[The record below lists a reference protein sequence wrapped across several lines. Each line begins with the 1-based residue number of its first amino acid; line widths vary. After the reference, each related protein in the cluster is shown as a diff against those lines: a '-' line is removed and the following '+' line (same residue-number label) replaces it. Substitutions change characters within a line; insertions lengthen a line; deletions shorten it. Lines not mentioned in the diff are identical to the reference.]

1 MSTPKRLVIHWTTLK
16 GAAAILL
23 FILVAILAEY
33 LVALYAINLGVEDKS
48 LLQWS
53 FTFPGTEWNI
63 VLTVSPLFHLV
74 PAAVVLSLA
83 FSWICLT
90 SYFTIKPAETSKPK
104 AKISAKTETKQ
115 KSGAVRKF
123 FGGIKGGLLKVKGVA
138 YIWQKIHFARAA
150 IKSALTLLLTFG
162 ALIIVVSLLAYPNLI
177 YHAITGAYQ
186 NNPSLLDFV
195 KGTAQFFAPVG
206 AFFSAINSALI
217 AAAPGFRDF
226 VVAVGSVIGPLTRL
240 DEVGKYLVFQNL
252 AAWISA
258 LSTLLYGEYRRKV
271 FRYRTVKRR

>member
-16 GAAAILL
+16 GATAILF
-23 FILVAILAEY
+23 FIVITILAEF
-33 LVALYAINLGVEDKS
+33 LVAFYAINLGVEDKS

-74 PAAVVLSLA
+74 PAAVILSLA

-90 SYFTIKPAETSKPK
+90 SYFTIKPAEASKPK

-115 KSGAVRKF
+115 KLGALRRI
-123 FGGIKGGLLKVKGVA
+123 FGGIKGGLLKVSGVA

-162 ALIIVVSLLAYPNLI
+162 ALIIAVSLLAYPNLI
-177 YHAITGAYQ
+177 YHAITRAYQ
-186 NNPSLLDFV
+186 NNPSLLNFV
-195 KGTAQFFAPVG
+195 KGTAQFFASVG

-258 LSTLLYGEYRRKV
+258 LSTLLYGEYRRKA
-271 FRYRTVKRR
+271 FRYRTARRR